1 MRSVIWYVLQD
12 QKVRE
17 GYVTVQGPFNYNE
30 ITVNNVYH
38 AFLDEKELWNKD
50 SGRMCFHSVIS
61 FHEKDYVTPAE
72 VLEIGQ
78 TVCDRFFSGFQNLLA
93 VHQDKDHLH
102 VHIVTNTVSFTDG
115 HKLHTTKN
123 DLQRLKDITNEICE
137 ARGLPVAV
145 KGRHFDGSEIE
156 PGEIIAWDRSK
167 YEMLINEE
175 KESYMIDCAEAIV
188 ETVPKCDNSDD
199 FVARMELRGWLVSW
213 NEKKGH
219 IVFRN
224 TSGKTLR
231 DTNLSRTFT
240 FNIGLEEVLNEFTR
254 TITEFGYTQGASE
267 EFYARKIGELIL
279 FVADLLFN
287 ALKEA
292 VAPDPTAGKKRGNTA
307 APTRTARDERAK
319 FDAFLASIHSRARAG
334 QDDANKFIHDAGAA
348 IEDSRA
354 YRREREASE
363 RSRETHR
370 RSWGPE
376 LG

>member
-137 ARGLPVAV
+137 TRGLPVAV

-167 YEMLINEE
+167 YEIKLYDRLCG
-175 KESYMIDCAEAIV
+175 SYC
-188 ETVPKCDNSDD
+188 
-199 FVARMELRGWLVSW
+199 
-213 NEKKGH
+213 
-219 IVFRN
+219 
-224 TSGKTLR
+224 
-231 DTNLSRTFT
+231 
-240 FNIGLEEVLNEFTR
+240 
-254 TITEFGYTQGASE
+254 
-267 EFYARKIGELIL
+267 
-279 FVADLLFN
+279 
-287 ALKEA
+287 
-292 VAPDPTAGKKRGNTA
+292 
-307 APTRTARDERAK
+307 
-319 FDAFLASIHSRARAG
+319 
-334 QDDANKFIHDAGAA
+334 
-348 IEDSRA
+348 
-354 YRREREASE
+354 
-363 RSRETHR
+363 
-370 RSWGPE
+370 
-376 LG
+376 